1 VAKAAMPQH
10 KPWKVLVFKLI
21 ILGGCIFLGAQGSSL
36 FDKIHE
42 QRPQKGD
49 KSSKTSKK
57 SSSGQRRASNQA
69 STEEDA
75 TKSSTVLDPDFDMI
89 R

>member
-1 VAKAAMPQH
+1 MAQH
-10 KPWKVLVFKLI
+10 QPWKFLVFKFI

-49 KSSKTSKK
+49 KNSKTSKK